1 MKRKIILGAC
11 AALFLGIGAVAAS
24 HLSGNGLFGGLAKD
38 DVESLAEC
46 EVYEGGVVVASCEG
60 DAKDGCSIPYGGRTI
75 TCDGKRVK

>member
-24 HLSGNGLFGGLAKD
+24 HLSGNGLFGGLAKE

-46 EVYEGGVVVASCEG
+46 EVYEAGVVVSSCVGEEG
-60 DAKDGCSIPYGGRTI
+60 TCSGTTVGGRHYS
-75 TCDGKRVK
+75 CSGKQG